1 MTQQIGQYRILSEL
15 GTGGMGVVYRAV
27 DLLLEREVAIK
38 RLRSEYASSATVLE
52 RFRKEAQ
59 LQAKLNHPN
68 ITQLYTL
75 LQDGDSLCIVME
87 FIDGTV
93 LRNFMPLPWESA
105 VPVVLQILEA
115 LDYAHRRGVLHR
127 DVKPENI
134 VIDHEGVVK
143 VMDFGIAHALG
154 AARLTRERV
163 VIGTLEYMPPERI
176 LNREMDQRSDLYSVG
191 VLLFEML
198 CGRLPFVNDSEYEL
212 LRAQVEAAPPPVGQF
227 VPGIP
232 EFVAAAVR
240 LSLEKDPR
248 NRYPSCAD
256 MATILR
262 DGAAAGGYSLR
273 PVSEVL
279 EIKPR
284 GTAGAPGTDQVQALC
299 QRIDGLIQTGNFDT
313 AERVA
318 DTGLNEFPASADLAV
333 RREKA
338 RQAAGRRP
346 PVSREAAAPEEPLSE
361 EEIALRQTL
370 LRLVALDA
378 TGDVGQAVA
387 TLREALERYPDR
399 TAFRIAEAY
408 LNAKAKTAGGGA
420 SG

>member
-1 MTQQIGQYRILSEL
+1 MTQQIGQYRVSAEL
-15 GTGGMGVVYRAV
+15 GTGGMGVVYRAM

-38 RLRSEYASSATVLE
+38 RLRSEYAASPSVLE

-68 ITQLYTL
+68 IAQLYTL
-75 LQDGDSLCIVME
+75 LQDGDTLCIVME

-93 LRNFMPLPWESA
+93 LRNFMPMPWESA
-105 VPVVLQILEA
+105 VPVALQILEA

-127 DVKPENI
+127 DIKPENI
-134 VIDHEGVVK
+134 VIDREGTVK

-212 LRAQVEAAPPPVGQF
+212 LRAQVETPPPPVSQF
-227 VPGIP
+227 AGGIP
-232 EFVAAAVR
+232 DFVAETVR
-240 LSLEKDPR
+240 RALEK
-248 NRYPSCAD
+248 NSAQRYPSCSD
-256 MATILR
+256 MASALR
-262 DGAAAGGYSLR
+262 DGAAAAGYQLK

-279 EIKPR
+279 EIKPH
-284 GTAGAPGTDQVQALC
+284 GTTGTHLTTVHSLC
-299 QRIDGLIQTGNFDT
+299 QRIDGLIQNGNFDT

-318 DTGLNEFPASADLAV
+318 DSALNDFPANADLAM

-338 RQAAGRRP
+338 RQAAGERP
-346 PVSREAAAPEEPLSE
+346 PVSRETAAPDEPLSQD
-361 EEIALRQTL
+361 EIALRQTL

-378 TGDVGQAVA
+378 AGEVAHALA
-387 TLREALERYPDR
+387 TLHEAMEQYPDR

-408 LNAKAKTAGGGA
+408 LKAKE
-420 SG
+420 

>member
-1 MTQQIGQYRILSEL
+1 MTQQIGQYRVSAEL
-15 GTGGMGVVYRAV
+15 GTGGMGVVYRAM

-38 RLRSEYASSATVLE
+38 RLRSEYAASPSVLE

-68 ITQLYTL
+68 IAQLYTL
-75 LQDGDSLCIVME
+75 LQDGDTLCIVME

-93 LRNFMPLPWESA
+93 LRNFMPMPWESA
-105 VPVVLQILEA
+105 VPVALQILEA

-127 DVKPENI
+127 DIKPENI
-134 VIDHEGVVK
+134 VIDREGTVK

-212 LRAQVEAAPPPVGQF
+212 LRAQVETPPPPVSQF
-227 VPGIP
+227 AGGIP
-232 EFVAAAVR
+232 DFVAETVR
-240 LSLEKDPR
+240 RALEK
-248 NRYPSCAD
+248 NSAQRYPSCSD
-256 MATILR
+256 MASALR
-262 DGAAAGGYSLR
+262 DGAAAAGYRLK

-279 EIKPR
+279 EIKPH
-284 GTAGAPGTDQVQALC
+284 GTTGTHLTTVHSLC
-299 QRIDGLIQTGNFDT
+299 QRIDGLIQNGNFDT

-318 DTGLNEFPASADLAV
+318 DSALNDFPANADLAM

-338 RQAAGRRP
+338 RQAAGERP
-346 PVSREAAAPEEPLSE
+346 PVSCETAAPDEPLSQD
-361 EEIALRQTL
+361 EIALRQTL

-378 TGDVGQAVA
+378 AGEVAHALA
-387 TLREALERYPDR
+387 TLHEAMEQYPDR

-408 LNAKAKTAGGGA
+408 LKAKE
-420 SG
+420 

>member
-1 MTQQIGQYRILSEL
+1 MTQQIGQYRVLAEL
-15 GTGGMGVVYRAV
+15 GTGGMGVVYRAMDV
-27 DLLLEREVAIK
+27 LLEREVAIK
-38 RLRSEYASSATVLE
+38 RLRSEYAASPSVLE

-68 ITQLYTL
+68 IAQLYTL

-87 FIDGTV
+87 YIDGAV
-93 LRNFMPLPWESA
+93 LRNFMPMPWQSG

-127 DVKPENI
+127 DIKPENI
-134 VIDHEGVVK
+134 LVDHEGTVK

-191 VLLFEML
+191 TLLFEML
-198 CGRLPFVNDSEYEL
+198 SGRLPFSSDSEYEL
-212 LRAQVEAAPPPVGQF
+212 LRAQVECTAPPVGQF
-227 VPGIP
+227 VGGIP
-232 EFVAAAVR
+232 EFVAEAVR
-240 LSLEKDPR
+240 KALEKDPA
-248 NRYPSCAD
+248 NRYPSCGE
-256 MATILR
+256 MATVLR
-262 DGAAAGGYSLR
+262 DGAAAAGFQLE

-279 EIKPR
+279 EIKPHAA
-284 GTAGAPGTDQVQALC
+284 AGPHLTTVRSLC
-299 QRIDGLIQTGNFDT
+299 QRIDGLIRNGNFDT

-318 DTGLNEFPASADLAV
+318 GEALNEFPANTELAA

-338 RQAAGRRP
+338 RQAAGQRP
-346 PVSREAAAPEEPLSE
+346 PVSREAAAPEEPDSAD
-361 EEIALRQTL
+361 EIALRQTL

-378 TGDVGQAVA
+378 AGDAAQALA
-387 TLREALERYPDR
+387 ALEEAMARYPDR
-399 TAFRIAEAY
+399 TAFRIAKAY
-408 LNAKAKTAGGGA
+408 LDAKAARA
-420 SG
+420 

>member
-15 GTGGMGVVYRAV
+15 GAGGMGVVYRAV
-27 DLLLEREVAIK
+27 DVLLEREVAIK
-38 RLRSEYASSATVLE
+38 RLRSEYAASPSVLE

-68 ITQLYTL
+68 IAQLYTL

-87 FIDGTV
+87 FIDGAV
-93 LRNFMPLPWESA
+93 LRNFIPMPWESA
-105 VPVVLQILEA
+105 LPVALQILEA

-134 VIDHEGVVK
+134 VIDREGIVK

-191 VLLFEML
+191 TLLFEML
-198 CGRLPFVNDSEYEL
+198 CGRLPFTSDNEYEL
-212 LRAQVEAAPPPVGQF
+212 LRAQVEYTAPPVGQF
-227 VPGIP
+227 VGGIP
-232 EFVAAAVR
+232 DFVSEAIRKA
-240 LSLEKDPR
+240 LEKDPAS
-248 NRYPSCAD
+248 RYPSGGE
-256 MATILR
+256 MAAFLR
-262 DGAAAGGYSLR
+262 DSAAAAGHQLK
-273 PVSEVL
+273 PVSEAL
-279 EIKPR
+279 EIKPHAA
-284 GTAGAPGTDQVQALC
+284 AGAHLTTVRSLC
-299 QRIDGLIQTGNFDT
+299 QRIDGLIQNGNYDT

-318 DTGLNEFPASADLAV
+318 DEALNEFPANSDLAT

-338 RQAAGRRP
+338 RQAAGQRP
-346 PVSREAAAPEEPLSE
+346 PVSRETAAPDDPISP
-361 EEIALRQTL
+361 EEIALRQIL

-378 TGDVGQAVA
+378 AGDTAQALA
-387 TLREALERYPDR
+387 TLREAIERYPNR

-408 LNAKAKTAGGGA
+408 LEDKAGSA
-420 SG
+420 

>member
-1 MTQQIGQYRILSEL
+1 MLRHCAPSQRPPGSINCHDTADRVRWGELRSLGQAEACPTKQISGANGMTQQIGQYRVSAEL
-15 GTGGMGVVYRAV
+15 GTGGMGVVYRAM

-38 RLRSEYASSATVLE
+38 RLRSEYAASPSVLE

-68 ITQLYTL
+68 IAQLYTL
-75 LQDGDSLCIVME
+75 LQDGDTLCIVME

-93 LRNFMPLPWESA
+93 LRNFMPMPWQSA

-127 DVKPENI
+127 DIKPENI
-134 VIDHEGVVK
+134 LIDHEGTVK

-176 LNREMDQRSDLYSVG
+176 LNREMDQCSDVYSVG

-198 CGRLPFVNDSEYEL
+198 CGRLPFVNESEYEL
-212 LRAQVEAAPPPVGQF
+212 LRAQVEAEPPGVSQF
-227 VPGIP
+227 AADVPA
-232 EFVAAAVR
+232 FVAAAVR
-240 LSLEKDPR
+240 QALEKDPR
-248 NRYPSCAD
+248 NRYPSCGD
-256 MATILR
+256 MAAVLR
-262 DGAAAGGYSLR
+262 TGAAAGGWQLQ

-284 GTAGAPGTDQVQALC
+284 GTGAAGVDPVQSWC
-299 QRIDGLIQTGNFDT
+299 QRIDGLIQGGNFDT

-318 DTGLNEFPASADLAV
+318 DSALNEFPASAELAI

-338 RQAAGRRP
+338 RQAGGRP
-346 PVSREAAAPEEPLSE
+346 APLS
-361 EEIALRQTL
+361 
-370 LRLVALDA
+370 
-378 TGDVGQAVA
+378 
-387 TLREALERYPDR
+387 
-399 TAFRIAEAY
+399 
-408 LNAKAKTAGGGA
+408 
-420 SG
+420 

>member
-1 MTQQIGQYRILSEL
+1 MTQQIGQYRVLAEL
-15 GTGGMGVVYRAV
+15 GTGGMGVVYRAMDV
-27 DLLLEREVAIK
+27 LLEREVAIK
-38 RLRSEYASSATVLE
+38 RLRSEYAASPSVLE

-68 ITQLYTL
+68 IAQLYTL
-75 LQDGDSLCIVME
+75 LQDGDTLCIVME

-93 LRNFMPLPWESA
+93 LRNFMPMPWESA
-105 VPVVLQILEA
+105 VAVALQILEA

-127 DVKPENI
+127 DIKPENI
-134 VIDHEGVVK
+134 VIDREGTVK

-176 LNREMDQRSDLYSVG
+176 LNREMDQRSDLYAVG

-198 CGRLPFVNDSEYEL
+198 CGRLPFASDSEYEL
-212 LRAQVEAAPPPVGQF
+212 LRAQVETPSPPVGQF
-227 VPGIP
+227 VGGIP
-232 EFVAAAVR
+232 DFVAEAVR
-240 LSLEKDPR
+240 RALEKDAAK
-248 NRYPSCAD
+248 RYPSCGD
-256 MATILR
+256 MATALR
-262 DGAAAGGYSLR
+262 EGAAAAGYQLQ

-279 EIKPR
+279 EIKPHE
-284 GTAGAPGTDQVQALC
+284 ASGAHLTTVRSLC
-299 QRIDGLIQTGNFDT
+299 QRIDGLIQNGNFDT

-318 DTGLNEFPASADLAV
+318 DAALNDFPANADLAT

-338 RQAAGRRP
+338 RQAAGQRP
-346 PVSREAAAPEEPLSE
+346 PVSREAAAPDEPLSQDE
-361 EEIALRQTL
+361 VALRQTL

-378 TGDVGQAVA
+378 AGEVAHALA
-387 TLREALERYPDR
+387 TLHEAMERYPDR

-408 LNAKAKTAGGGA
+408 LKSKE
-420 SG
+420 

>member
-1 MTQQIGQYRILSEL
+1 MTQQIGQYRVLSEL
-15 GTGGMGVVYRAV
+15 GAGGMGVVYRAM

-38 RLRSEYASSATVLE
+38 RLRSEFASSASVLE

-68 ITQLYTL
+68 IAQLYTL
-75 LQDGDSLCIVME
+75 LQDSDSLCIVME

-93 LRNFMPLPWESA
+93 LRNFMPMPWLSA

-134 VIDHEGVVK
+134 VVNREGVVK

-154 AARLTRERV
+154 AARMTRERV

-198 CGRLPFVNDSEYEL
+198 SGRLPFINESEYEL
-212 LRAQVEAAPPPVGQF
+212 LRAQVEATPPSVSQF
-227 VPGIP
+227 VAGLPD
-232 EFVAAAVR
+232 FVTEAVR
-240 LSLEKDPR
+240 VALEKDSA
-248 NRYPSCAD
+248 NRYPSCSD
-256 MATILR
+256 MATVLR
-262 DGAAAGGYSLR
+262 DGAAAAGFQLQA
-273 PVSEVL
+273 VSEVL
-279 EIKPR
+279 EIKPHAA
-284 GTAGAPGTDQVQALC
+284 AGAHLATVQALC
-299 QRIDGLIQTGNFDT
+299 QRIDGLIRQGNFDT

-318 DTGLNEFPASADLAV
+318 DGALNDFPANAELAQ

-338 RQAAGRRP
+338 RQAAGRRAP
-346 PVSREAAAPEEPLSE
+346 ASREAAAPEEPFTPD
-361 EEIALRQTL
+361 EIALRQTL

-378 TGDVGQAVA
+378 TGDLA
-387 TLREALERYPDR
+387 EAMTSLHEAMERLPGR
-399 TAFRIAEAY
+399 TALRIAEAY
-408 LNAKAKTAGGGA
+408 LQAKAAAALG
-420 SG
+420 

>member
-1 MTQQIGQYRILSEL
+1 MTQQIGQYRVLSEL
-15 GTGGMGVVYRAV
+15 GTGGMGVVYRAI

-38 RLRSEYASSATVLE
+38 RLRSEYAASPNVLD

-68 ITQLYTL
+68 IAQLYTL

-93 LRNFMPLPWESA
+93 LRNFTPMPWQSA
-105 VPVVLQILEA
+105 VPVVLQVLEA

-127 DVKPENI
+127 DIKPENI
-134 VIDHEGVVK
+134 VIDREGTVK

-198 CGRLPFVNDSEYEL
+198 SGRLPFVNDSEYEL
-212 LRAQVEAAPPPVGQF
+212 LRAQVEAPPPSIGQF
-227 VPGIP
+227 VSGVP
-232 EFVAAAVR
+232 EFVAAAIR
-240 LSLEKDPR
+240 RSLEKDPQ
-248 NRYPSCAD
+248 NRYLSGAD
-256 MATILR
+256 MAAALR
-262 DGAAAGGYSLR
+262 EGAAAAGCQLR

-279 EIKPR
+279 VMKQHAG
-284 GTAGAPGTDQVQALC
+284 GTHFQTVQSLC
-299 QRIDGLIQTGNFDT
+299 QRIDGLIQTGNYDT

-318 DTGLNEFPASADLAV
+318 DTGLNEFPANADLAV

-338 RQAAGRRP
+338 RQAAGKRP
-346 PVSREAAAPEEPLSE
+346 PVSREAAPPEEPLSPDDV
-361 EEIALRQTL
+361 ALRQTL
-370 LRLVALDA
+370 LRLVALEA
-378 TGDVGQAVA
+378 TGEIAQALT
-387 TLREALERYPDR
+387 TLHEAMERIPGR

-408 LNAKAKTAGGGA
+408 LNAKVGGA
-420 SG
+420 KG

>member
-1 MTQQIGQYRILSEL
+1 
-15 GTGGMGVVYRAV
+15 
-27 DLLLEREVAIK
+27 
-38 RLRSEYASSATVLE
+38 
-52 RFRKEAQ
+52 
-59 LQAKLNHPN
+59 
-68 ITQLYTL
+68 
-75 LQDGDSLCIVME
+75 ME

-93 LRNFMPLPWESA
+93 LRNFMPMPWASA
-105 VPVVLQILEA
+105 VPVALQILEA

-134 VIDHEGVVK
+134 VIDREGTVK

-198 CGRLPFVNDSEYEL
+198 SGRLPFINDSEYEL
-212 LRAQVEAAPPPVGQF
+212 LRAQVEAVPPPVGQF
-227 VPGIP
+227 VEGVP
-232 EFVAAAVR
+232 EFVADAIRAA
-240 LSLEKDPR
+240 LEKDPA
-248 NRYPSCAD
+248 NRYPSCGD
-256 MATILR
+256 MAAVLR
-262 DGAAAGGYSLR
+262 DGAAAAGYKLQ

-279 EIKPR
+279 EIKPHAA
-284 GTAGAPGTDQVQALC
+284 TGAHLTTVRSLC
-299 QRIDGLIQTGNFDT
+299 QRIDGLIQDGNYDT

-318 DTGLNEFPASADLAV
+318 DTALNEFPANAELAE

-338 RQAAGRRP
+338 RQAAGRRVP
-346 PVSREAAAPEEPLSE
+346 ASRETAAPDEPLSAN
-361 EEIALRQTL
+361 EIALRQTL

-378 TGDVGQAVA
+378 TGDIGEALA
-387 TLREALERYPDR
+387 TLHEAMERLPDR

-408 LNAKAKTAGGGA
+408 LEAKAGEGK
-420 SG
+420 

>member
-1 MTQQIGQYRILSEL
+1 MTQQIGQYRVLSEL
-15 GTGGMGVVYRAV
+15 GAGGMGVVYRAM

-38 RLRSEYASSATVLE
+38 RLRSEYAASPTVLE

-68 ITQLYTL
+68 IAQLYTL

-87 FIDGTV
+87 YIDGTV
-93 LRNFMPLPWESA
+93 LRNFMPMPWQSS
-105 VPVVLQILEA
+105 VPVALQILEA

-134 VIDHEGVVK
+134 VIDHEGTVK

-191 VLLFEML
+191 TLLFEML
-198 CGRLPFVNDSEYEL
+198 CGRLPFVSDSEYEL
-212 LRAQVEAAPPPVGQF
+212 LRAQVETAPPPVSQF
-227 VPGIP
+227 VGGIP
-232 EFVAAAVR
+232 DFVAEAVR
-240 LSLEKDPR
+240 KALEKDAAK
-248 NRYPSCAD
+248 RYPSCGD
-256 MATILR
+256 MAAVLR
-262 DGAAAGGYSLR
+262 DGAAAAGVQWQ

-279 EIKPR
+279 EIKSHHA
-284 GTAGAPGTDQVQALC
+284 AGSHLTTVRSLC
-299 QRIDGLIQTGNFDT
+299 QRIDGLIQNGNFDT

-318 DTGLNEFPASADLAV
+318 DSALNEFPANADLAL

-346 PVSREAAAPEEPLSE
+346 PVSREAAVPEEPISE
-361 EEIALRQTL
+361 DEIAVRQTL

-378 TGDVGQAVA
+378 TGDLTQALT
-387 TLREALERYPDR
+387 TLHDAMGRFPNR

-408 LNAKAKTAGGGA
+408 LNTRAARAKG
-420 SG
+420 

>member
-1 MTQQIGQYRILSEL
+1 MTQQIGQYRILAEL
-15 GTGGMGVVYRAV
+15 GAGGMGVVYRGM
-27 DLLLEREVAIK
+27 DLLLERDVAIK
-38 RLRSEYASSATVLE
+38 RLRSEYASSPSVLE

-68 ITQLYTL
+68 IAQLYTL

-93 LRNFMPLPWESA
+93 LRNFMPMPWQSA
-105 VPVVLQILEA
+105 IPVVLQILEA

-134 VIDHEGVVK
+134 VIDREGTVK

-198 CGRLPFVNDSEYEL
+198 SGRLPFVSESEYEL
-212 LRAQVEAAPPPVGQF
+212 LRAQVETPAPSVAQF
-227 VPGIP
+227 VGGVPD
-232 EFVAAAVR
+232 FVTEAVR
-240 LSLEKDPR
+240 RSLEKEA
-248 NRYPSCAD
+248 NHRYPSCGE
-256 MATILR
+256 MATFLR
-262 DGAAAGGYSLR
+262 EGAAAAGCQLR
-273 PVSEVL
+273 PVSDVL
-279 EIKPR
+279 EIKPHAAVEGTHFTTVR
-284 GTAGAPGTDQVQALC
+284 GFC
-299 QRIDGLIQTGNFDT
+299 QRIDALIQNGNFDT

-318 DTGLNEFPASADLAV
+318 DSALNEFPANPDLAT

-338 RQAAGRRP
+338 RQAAGQRP
-346 PVSREAAAPEEPLSE
+346 PVSRETETAPPAEDALSPD
-361 EEIALRQTL
+361 EISMRQTL

-378 TGDVGQAVA
+378 TGDLTQALA
-387 TLREALERYPDR
+387 TLHEAMARYPDR
-399 TAFRIAEAY
+399 TAYRIAEAY
-408 LNAKAKTAGGGA
+408 LNSKG
-420 SG
+420 

>member
-1 MTQQIGQYRILSEL
+1 MTQQIGQYRIISEL
-15 GTGGMGVVYRAV
+15 GTGGMGVVYRAM
-27 DLLLEREVAIK
+27 DLLLEREVAVK
-38 RLRSEYASSATVLE
+38 RLRSEYAASPSVLE

-68 ITQLYTL
+68 IAQLYTL

-93 LRNFMPLPWESA
+93 LRNFMPMLWQSA

-127 DVKPENI
+127 DIKPENI
-134 VIDHEGVVK
+134 AIDREGTVK

-191 VLLFEML
+191 VMLFEML
-198 CGRLPFVNDSEYEL
+198 CGRLPFVSESEYEL
-212 LRAQVEAAPPPVGQF
+212 LRAQVEAVPPPVGQF
-227 VPGIP
+227 VGGIP
-232 EFVAAAVR
+232 EFVGEAVR
-240 LSLEKDPR
+240 RALEKDAA
-248 NRYPSCAD
+248 NRYSSCNE
-256 MATILR
+256 MAAVLR
-262 DGAAAGGYSLR
+262 AGAAAAGFQLQ

-279 EIKPR
+279 EIKPH
-284 GTAGAPGTDQVQALC
+284 TAAGSHLTTVQSLC
-299 QRIDGLIQTGNFDT
+299 RRIDGLIQNGNFDT

-318 DTGLNEFPASADLAV
+318 DGALNEFPANPDLAT

-338 RQAAGRRP
+338 RQAAGQRP
-346 PVSREAAAPEEPLSE
+346 PVSREANAPDEPLSP
-361 EEIALRQTL
+361 EEIAMRQTL

-378 TGDVGQAVA
+378 TGETTQALA
-387 TLREALERYPDR
+387 TLREAMQRHPDR
-399 TAFRIAEAY
+399 TAFRIAESY
-408 LNAKAKTAGGGA
+408 LNSKTGSAKG
-420 SG
+420 

>member
-15 GTGGMGVVYRAV
+15 GSGGMGVVYRAM

-38 RLRSEYASSATVLE
+38 RLRSEYAASPSVLE
-52 RFRKEAQ
+52 RFRQEAQ

-68 ITQLYTL
+68 IAQLYTL

-93 LRNFMPLPWESA
+93 LRNFMPMTWESA

-127 DVKPENI
+127 DIKPENI
-134 VIDHEGVVK
+134 VIDREGTVK

-176 LNREMDQRSDLYSVG
+176 LNREMDQRSDLYAVG
-191 VLLFEML
+191 TVLFEML
-198 CGRLPFVNDSEYEL
+198 CGRLPFASESEYEL
-212 LRAQVEAAPPPVGQF
+212 LRAQVENPAPPVGQF
-227 VPGIP
+227 VGGVPA
-232 EFVAAAVR
+232 FVSEAVR
-240 LSLEKDPR
+240 CAMEKDPAR
-248 NRYPSCAD
+248 RYPSCGE
-256 MATILR
+256 MASFLR
-262 DGAAAGGYSLR
+262 DSAAAQGCQLKA
-273 PVSEVL
+273 VAEVL
-279 EIKPR
+279 EIKPQAA
-284 GTAGAPGTDQVQALC
+284 AGSHLTTVYSLC
-299 QRIDGLIQTGNFDT
+299 QRIDVLIQNGNYDT

-318 DTGLNEFPASADLAV
+318 DQALNEFPANSDLAT

-338 RQAAGRRP
+338 RQAAGQRP
-346 PVSREAAAPEEPLSE
+346 PASRETAVPDDPLSQ

-378 TGDVGQAVA
+378 AGDGTQALA
-387 TLREALERYPDR
+387 TLHDAMDRYPGR

-408 LNAKAKTAGGGA
+408 LKEKAT
-420 SG
+420 

>member
-15 GTGGMGVVYRAV
+15 GAGGMGVVYRAV

-38 RLRSEYASSATVLE
+38 RLRSEYASSPSVLE

-68 ITQLYTL
+68 IAQLYTL

-93 LRNFMPLPWESA
+93 LRNFMPMPWQSA
-105 VPVVLQILEA
+105 VPVALQILEA

-127 DVKPENI
+127 DIKPENI
-134 VIDHEGVVK
+134 VIDREGTVK
-143 VMDFGIAHALG
+143 AMDFGIAHALG

-163 VIGTLEYMPPERI
+163 VISTLEYMPPERI

-212 LRAQVEAAPPPVGQF
+212 LRAQVESAPPPVGQF
-227 VPGIP
+227 VTGVP
-232 EFVAAAVR
+232 EFVAEAVR
-240 LSLEKDPR
+240 RALEKDPAK
-248 NRYPSCAD
+248 RYPSCGD
-256 MATILR
+256 MATVLR
-262 DGAAAGGYSLR
+262 DGAAAEGFRLLA
-273 PVSEVL
+273 VSEVL
-279 EIKPR
+279 EIKPHLGA
-284 GTAGAPGTDQVQALC
+284 GTHAETVQGLC
-299 QRIDGLIQTGNFDT
+299 QRIDGLIRNGNFDT

-318 DTGLNEFPASADLAV
+318 DTGLNEFPANADLAV

-346 PVSREAAAPEEPLSE
+346 PASRESAAPDEPLSPD
-361 EEIALRQTL
+361 EIALRQTL

-378 TGDVGQAVA
+378 TGDIA
-387 TLREALERYPDR
+387 EALNTLHEAMERLPDR

-408 LNAKAKTAGGGA
+408 LEAKAGEGKK
-420 SG
+420 